1 MKVINIIGKNNVDK
15 LINKNDT
22 ATRNKVNYEEPT
34 HQEQIKLINKFY
46 MNEKNNMDSDL
57 IREIKLKLNS
67 YKNQDIKK
75 NIYNQDKLIT
85 IEEIIEKLVI
95 SKLSCYYCKKIV
107 KILFVKVRDDYQWT
121 LDRIDNSICH
131 NNNNTVICCL
141 KCNLERRIQN
151 SNNFKFTKQLKIKK
165 L

>member
-46 MNEKNNMDSDL
+46 INEKNNMDSDL

-95 SKLSCYYCKKIV
+95 SKLSCYYCKKNV

-165 L
+165 F

>member
-1 MKVINIIGKNNVDK
+1 MKIKNIIGKNNVDK

-46 MNEKNNMDSDL
+46 MNKKNNMDTDL

-95 SKLSCYYCKKIV
+95 SKLSCYYCKKNV

>member
-46 MNEKNNMDSDL
+46 MNEKNNMDTDL

-75 NIYNQDKLIT
+75 NIYN
-85 IEEIIEKLVI
+85 
-95 SKLSCYYCKKIV
+95 
-107 KILFVKVRDDYQWT
+107 
-121 LDRIDNSICH
+121 
-131 NNNNTVICCL
+131 
-141 KCNLERRIQN
+141 
-151 SNNFKFTKQLKIKK
+151 
-165 L
+165 

>member
-1 MKVINIIGKNNVDK
+1 M
-15 LINKNDT
+15 NDF
-22 ATRNKVNYEEPT
+22 
-34 HQEQIKLINKFY
+34 LC
-46 MNEKNNMDSDL
+46 
-57 IREIKLKLNS
+57 LKLNS

-95 SKLSCYYCKKIV
+95 SKLSCYYCKKNV

>member
-46 MNEKNNMDSDL
+46 MNEKNNMDTDL

-85 IEEIIEKLVI
+85 IEEIVEKLVI
-95 SKLSCYYCKKIV
+95 SKLSCYYCKKNV

>member
-95 SKLSCYYCKKIV
+95 SKLSCYYCKKNV